1 MSSPGGVAALG
12 RAASEPDFAPAALRG
27 ATGAASFSDPTMKS
41 TLITTVSIY
50 GLGVAISFAVAG
62 VIKIIGEMIRN
73 LERRAK
79 KVTS

>member
-1 MSSPGGVAALG
+1 
-12 RAASEPDFAPAALRG
+12 
-27 ATGAASFSDPTMKS
+27 MKS